1 MLIVWRNGLTN
12 GSNKA
17 LQVLLR
23 GQFESFTLSAQLLP
37 VLASIG
43 LPTPLP
49 HEEQV
54 THREHNTTAF
64 VNQNNAPIGKGSLI
78 IAKHCL
84 SWVTDE
90 GQGFTL
96 QYPMIALHAISRDL
110 TNFGDECLYLMVED
124 EDNNSDTESDN
135 TSSHDFKSLLHL
147 TKSSL
152 LNGSTNAVM
161 TSKLQYLMHN
171 NMVNKLPERDTC
183 AANVSIKCEPDSPSS
198 GGDNSAGDDP
208 ETEFI
213 SVPTSPG
220 AIVAMGLDYD
230 NSADNTG
237 SEWIGRSPDE
247 ADNNDDSL
255 PPTSS
260 ARISFS
266 NVNLNSSALLNP
278 SVEKKTIEFCVVC
291 GDKASGR
298 HYGAISCEGCK
309 GFFKRSVR
317 KQLNY
322 VCRANQDCEVT
333 KHHRN
338 RCQFCRLQ
346 KCLQMGM
353 RADHCQPERK
363 PLALEGSS
371 ASAIQAVI
379 AAATNS
385 AQILPSRSYTTT
397 NTTCSPSQRHIL
409 PRGGS
414 SAEMAAMFDSQTALS
429 MMEATA
435 SGANSGHSPHTSKAN
450 GDLSTLAN
458 VVSNLMALKQVAVA
472 AISANSCSD
481 RTDISKLVE
490 TTGANSESCKEA
502 NTSADRQNLMISK
515 AAFDIMAK
523 IASGSKSSSE
533 QTAFLFGAIDA
544 VCGQNNEN
552 EDLFEMDGPILT
564 DQHFVFNLTPP
575 IAGASFLSLQYICE
589 SASRLLF
596 LSVHWAQS
604 IPAFQLMSI
613 DVQTSLV
620 RGCWCQLFVLGLAQ
634 TSQVMSLAT
643 ILSAIITHLQT
654 TLREDKL
661 SLQRVKGVTDH
672 ICKLQD
678 FVNSFQKLEVDER
691 EYAYLK
697 AIVLFSPENTG
708 IGLMMNCRQIDKFQE
723 KTVRELRHYITETS
737 CSADEASDRFS
748 KLILRLLP
756 LRSLLPNI
764 TEELFFSGLI
774 GSVQIDSIIPYILKM
789 DPNDFNA
796 EFMSSRVKTSE
807 TSPPPSQDEEPMEV
821 MGQFDDAEHDL

>member
-1 MLIVWRNGLTN
+1 MWLRSKPSINKSINKFDNKPLLVKKGLTTDESSN
-12 GSNKA
+12 GSI
-17 LQVLLR
+17 
-23 GQFESFTLSAQLLP
+23 ET
-37 VLASIG
+37 
-43 LPTPLP
+43 
-49 HEEQV
+49 
-54 THREHNTTAF
+54 
-64 VNQNNAPIGKGSLI
+64 
-78 IAKHCL
+78 
-84 SWVTDE
+84 
-90 GQGFTL
+90 
-96 QYPMIALHAISRDL
+96 
-110 TNFGDECLYLMVED
+110 
-124 EDNNSDTESDN
+124 
-135 TSSHDFKSLLHL
+135 
-147 TKSSL
+147 
-152 LNGSTNAVM
+152 VM
-161 TSKLQYLMHN
+161 SSKLHYIN
-171 NMVNKLPERDTC
+171 NHDMVNKPPETG
-183 AANVSIKCEPDSPSS
+183 NTGNTHLTIKCEPESPSS
-198 GGDNSAGDDP
+198 AGDNSVGEA

-213 SVPTSPG
+213 SVPTSPS

-230 NSADNTG
+230 NSADNSG
-237 SEWIGRSPDE
+237 SEWIGRSPEDGE
-247 ADNNDDSL
+247 NREDSP

-260 ARISFS
+260 SRISFS
-266 NVNLNSSALLNP
+266 NVNLHSSGLLTG
-278 SVEKKTIEFCVVC
+278 SGDKKTIEFCVVC

-363 PLALEGSS
+363 PLALEGS

-385 AQILPSRSYTTT
+385 TQSLSLPSRSSLVFANSNSTSSTT
-397 NTTCSPSQRHIL
+397 SQRPIL
-409 PRGGS
+409 PRGS
-414 SAEMAAMFDSQTALS
+414 TAPEMSNIFENQTAMS
-429 MMEATA
+429 IIEATA
-435 SGANSGHSPHTSKAN
+435 SGANASVSGHSSKTN

-472 AISANSCSD
+472 AINANNSVE
-481 RTDISKLVE
+481 RQDINKLVRSIDE
-490 TTGANSESCKEA
+490 TGVNENNSDKQSQKDT
-502 NTSADRQNLMISK
+502 NNLTDVDRSRQNLLISK

-523 IASGSKSSSE
+523 IASGSKSGSE
-533 QTAFLFGAIDA
+533 QTAFLFGAMDA
-544 VCGQNNEN
+544 VCGQSSEN
-552 EDLFEMDGPILT
+552 DDLFEIDGPLLS

-620 RGCWCQLFVLGLAQ
+620 RGCWCQLFILGLAQ

-654 TLREDKL
+654 TLQQDKL
-661 SLQRVKGVTDH
+661 SLQRVKQVTDH

-678 FVNSFQKLEVDER
+678 FVNSFQKLQVDDR

-697 AIVLFSPENTG
+697 SIVLFSPENAG
-708 IGLMMNCRQIDKFQE
+708 IGQLLSSRQIEKFQD
-723 KTVRELRHYITETS
+723 KSVRELRIYINETC
-737 CSADEASDRFS
+737 CSADESSDRFS

-756 LRSLLPNI
+756 LRSLLPTI

-789 DPNDFNA
+789 DAN
-796 EFMSSRVKTSE
+796 EFTNEFVSPIDRLTKVKTSE
-807 TSPPPSQDEEPMEV
+807 TSPSSSSK
-821 MGQFDDAEHDL
+821 FNN

>member
-1 MLIVWRNGLTN
+1 
-12 GSNKA
+12 
-17 LQVLLR
+17 
-23 GQFESFTLSAQLLP
+23 
-37 VLASIG
+37 
-43 LPTPLP
+43 
-49 HEEQV
+49 
-54 THREHNTTAF
+54 
-64 VNQNNAPIGKGSLI
+64 
-78 IAKHCL
+78 
-84 SWVTDE
+84 
-90 GQGFTL
+90 
-96 QYPMIALHAISRDL
+96 
-110 TNFGDECLYLMVED
+110 
-124 EDNNSDTESDN
+124 
-135 TSSHDFKSLLHL
+135 
-147 TKSSL
+147 
-152 LNGSTNAVM
+152 M
-161 TSKLQYLMHN
+161 TSRLQYLIPN
-171 NMVNKLPERDTC
+171 NMVNKPPEADNCGT
-183 AANVSIKCEPDSPSS
+183 NLTIKCEPDSPSS
-198 GGDNSAGDDP
+198 GGDNSVGDP

-213 SVPTSPG
+213 SVPTSPSAVVG
-220 AIVAMGLDYD
+220 MGLDYD
-230 NSADNTG
+230 NSGDNSG
-237 SEWIGRSPDE
+237 SEWITRSPE
-247 ADNNDDSL
+247 ECDNIQEES
-255 PPTSS
+255 PPPNSS

-266 NVNLNSSALLNP
+266 NVNLQSSGIL
-278 SVEKKTIEFCVVC
+278 SGSEKKTIEFCVVC

-363 PLALEGSS
+363 PLALEGS
-371 ASAIQAVI
+371 ASALHSVI
-379 AAATNS
+379 GTAANS
-385 AQILPSRSYTTT
+385 SQPMTVRSFTTT
-397 NTTCSPSQRHIL
+397 ATSTPSHRPIL

-414 SAEMAAMFDSQTALS
+414 SASEMSKIFDNQTAMS
-429 MMEATA
+429 FID
-435 SGANSGHSPHTSKAN
+435 ANSGLSSHTSKTN

-472 AISANSCSD
+472 AINANSNERPDLNKSRNND
-481 RTDISKLVE
+481 E
-490 TTGANSESCKEA
+490 TGANNESNYETKHNLNKEG
-502 NTSADRQNLMISK
+502 NTSNERQNLMISK

-523 IASGSKSSSE
+523 IASGSKSGSE

-544 VCGQNNEN
+544 VCGQNSET
-552 EDLFEMDGPILT
+552 EDLFEIDGPLLSE
-564 DQHFVFNLTPP
+564 QHFVFNLTPP

-654 TLREDKL
+654 TLQQDKL
-661 SLQRVKGVTDH
+661 SLLRVKQVTDH

-678 FVNSFQKLEVDER
+678 FVNSFQKLGVDDR

-697 AIVLFSPENTG
+697 AIVLFSPENAG
-708 IGLMMNCRQIDKFQE
+708 IGLMMNSRQIEKFQE
-723 KTVRELRHYITETS
+723 KCVRELRHYINETS
-737 CSADEASDRFS
+737 VSGDEAGDRFS
-748 KLILRLLP
+748 KLVLRLLP

-774 GSVQIDSIIPYILKM
+774 GSVQIESIIPYILKM
-789 DPNDFNA
+789 DANEFNS
-796 EFMSSRVKTSE
+796 EFMSSADRLNRVKTSE
-807 TSPPPSQDEEPMEV
+807 SCSPSSAPK
-821 MGQFDDAEHDL
+821 FNN

>member
-1 MLIVWRNGLTN
+1 MWLNNT
-12 GSNKA
+12 SK
-17 LQVLLR
+17 Q
-23 GQFESFTLSAQLLP
+23 
-37 VLASIG
+37 SIDYKN
-43 LPTPLP
+43 L
-49 HEEQV
+49 
-54 THREHNTTAF
+54 F
-64 VNQNNAPIGKGSLI
+64 K
-78 IAKHCL
+78 KHFYG
-84 SWVTDE
+84 VTD
-90 GQGFTL
+90 
-96 QYPMIALHAISRDL
+96 
-110 TNFGDECLYLMVED
+110 
-124 EDNNSDTESDN
+124 
-135 TSSHDFKSLLHL
+135 
-147 TKSSL
+147 
-152 LNGSTNAVM
+152 AVM
-161 TSKLQYLMHN
+161 TSKLQYLIHN
-171 NMVNKLPERDTC
+171 DMVNKLPENDTC
-183 AANVSIKCEPDSPSS
+183 ATNLTIKCEPDSPSS
-198 GGDNSAGDDP
+198 GGDNSAGEP

-213 SVPTSPG
+213 SVPTSPS

-230 NSADNTG
+230 NSADNSG
-237 SEWIGRSPDE
+237 SEWIGRSPGDCGN
-247 ADNNDDSL
+247 ADDSP

-260 ARISFS
+260 SRISFS
-266 NVNLNSSALLNP
+266 NVNLHSSPLLNP
-278 SVEKKTIEFCVVC
+278 TIDKKTIEFCVVC

-363 PLALEGSS
+363 PLALEGS
-371 ASAIQAVI
+371 ASAIHAVI
-379 AAATNS
+379 AAATNQNQS
-385 AQILPSRSYTTT
+385 LPTRSFTTT
-397 NTTCSPSQRHIL
+397 STNSTLPQRPIL
-409 PRGGS
+409 PRSADIS
-414 SAEMAAMFDSQTALS
+414 SIFDNQTALS
-429 MMEATA
+429 IMEATA
-435 SGANSGHSPHTSKAN
+435 SGTNSGHSIHTSKAN

-472 AISANSCSD
+472 AINANACND
-481 RTDISKLVE
+481 RPDINKLVDN
-490 TTGANSESCKEA
+490 TGGNSDNCKET
-502 NTSADRQNLMISK
+502 NSATDRQNLMISK

-523 IASGSKSSSE
+523 IASGSKSSSD
-533 QTAFLFGAIDA
+533 QTALLFGAIDA
-544 VCGQNNEN
+544 VCGQNNDN
-552 EDLFEMDGPILT
+552 EDLFEIDGPILT
-564 DQHFVFNLTPP
+564 DQHFIFNLTPP

-678 FVNSFQKLEVDER
+678 FVNSFQKLEVDDR

-697 AIVLFSPENTG
+697 AIVLFSPENAG
-708 IGLMMNCRQIDKFQE
+708 IGLMMNCRQIDRFQE
-723 KTVRELRHYITETS
+723 KSVRELRNYINETC
-737 CSADEASDRFS
+737 CSSDEASDRFA

-789 DPNDFNA
+789 DANDFNA
-796 EFMSSRVKTSE
+796 EFMSSKTKTCD
-807 TSPPPSQDEEPMEV
+807 TSPLHSSSMSSK
-821 MGQFDDAEHDL
+821 FNN